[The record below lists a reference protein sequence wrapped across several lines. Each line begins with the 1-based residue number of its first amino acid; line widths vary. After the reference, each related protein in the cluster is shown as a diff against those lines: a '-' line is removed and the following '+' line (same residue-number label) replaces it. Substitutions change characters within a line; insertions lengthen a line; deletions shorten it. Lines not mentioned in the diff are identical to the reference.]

1 MPGSVTLDVFQSE
14 ADTELWSIGH
24 VSKSSTEHAEISAI
38 ASARFERAL
47 HALYLI
53 DPVCR
58 VALHTDDA
66 LAVGLDGTFPIDMP
80 IAARTLPSSD
90 RAAAAAV
97 LFLDKYGAL
106 FGIPGWHALSP
117 TTASPLGTTIWFTFN
132 AEAACGEVTVR
143 ICADDDVIRAVRIER
158 SAASLG

>member
-1 MPGSVTLDVFQSE
+1 MSN
-14 ADTELWSIGH
+14 
-24 VSKSSTEHAEISAI
+24 SSTEKAEISAI

-47 HALYLI
+47 HALYLV

-58 VALHTDDA
+58 VALHTEDA
-66 LAVGLDGTFPIDMP
+66 LAVGLDGTFPVEMP

-97 LFLDKYGAL
+97 LFLDRYGAL
-106 FGIPGWHALSP
+106 FGIAGWHALSP
-117 TTASPLGTTIWFTFN
+117 TTASPLGTTIWFTFD
-132 AEAACGEVTVR
+132 AQAACGDVTVR

-158 SAASLG
+158 SGAASG